1 MRHQIWKK
9 GTALTAAFALA
20 VVPALA
26 GCGSEQKEKA
36 ADSGQSGE
44 QDKEKKEVAMGR
56 YLEEDVTLPEGCGDI
71 ADMTMLEDGSLRV
84 CYIRS
89 GEGAFYT
96 DSSDGG
102 KTWGEAKNL
111 AELLGI
117 DPEKYTV
124 SYPKLGANGGI
135 FLTIYPFSENVE
147 EMSYY
152 YISPDGTNQKM
163 DIGKELSSGYVTDA
177 RFTHNNT
184 VIIND
189 FGTALVEISLD
200 DGSIVRKY
208 EEGGTVSC
216 FAVLGKHLIAVTD
229 TTLHYYNLETG
240 EPLEDETALT
250 EQITSDETNL
260 QLTSTSSFPMVF
272 TEGDEE
278 DSIFYTDDKGMYRYS
293 FGGSV
298 VEQVIDGN
306 LNRISSPDIS
316 LVSMVRGKDGNFY
329 LAVQDSSADM
339 GRSGKLLKYAYSPD
353 TPATPDTELTVY
365 SLTDNTYIRQVAAL
379 FQKKYPD
386 IYLNLEIGITDE
398 EAVTSTDA
406 LKNLNTEIMAG
417 NGPDVLVMDGIP
429 SDTYVEKGMLKDISG
444 ILDKIEEEDGILDNI
459 RESYVQEDGSQYVMP
474 VRFGIPML
482 QGQGEDVTAVTDL
495 ASMADTLEKYQSEY
509 SEMHMPM
516 SLLVGGADTFIRQ
529 FADVNAPAWLKED
542 GTLDEAAVTEYLEQ
556 ANRIYQT
563 GKTGIDALKAQ
574 GFAVYS
580 IGERNMMSDISA
592 SAISVL
598 GGYYKLSAGRLLSPD
613 GLAFLYSAEQEEP
626 NLTHS
631 LWNGQAQNCF
641 IPEQTVGISAKAAE
655 PEAAEKLVEFLFSK
669 EGQETGA
676 SEGFPVNEAVYDC
689 EEYWAVGDEN
699 GNLGT
704 LGSGN
709 VDTGEYIEFDIVRAD
724 EKTTKRVQEL
734 GKTLT
739 QPSEQNEIIL
749 EAVASNGS
757 RYLEGEISLEEAAK
771 GAIQQVNLYLSE

>member
-20 VVPALA
+20 VMPGLV
-26 GCGSEQKEKA
+26 GCGAEQKNKS

-44 QDKEKKEVAMGR
+44 QNKEKKNTAMGR

-84 CYIRS
+84 CYFRS
-89 GEGAFYT
+89 GEGSFYA

-111 AELLGI
+111 TELLGI
-117 DPEKYTV
+117 DSAKYTV
-124 SYPKLGANGGI
+124 SYPKLSADGGI

-163 DIGKELSSGYVTDA
+163 DIGNELSSGYITDA
-177 RFTHNNT
+177 RFTDHNT

-189 FGTALVEISLD
+189 FATALLEISLE

-216 FAVLGKHLIAVTD
+216 FAVLGNHLIAVTD

-240 EPLEDETALT
+240 EPLEDEAALT
-250 EQITSDETNL
+250 EQITSDEMNL
-260 QLTSTSSFPMVF
+260 QMTSTSSFPLVF
-272 TEGDEE
+272 TKGDEK
-278 DSIFYTDDKGMYRYS
+278 DSIFYTDDKGIYRYS

-298 VEQVIDGN
+298 VEQVIDGK

-316 LVSMVRGKDGNFY
+316 LISMVRDKDGNFY
-329 LAVQDSSADM
+329 LAVQDSAADM
-339 GRSGKLLKYAYSPD
+339 GNSGKILKYAYSPD

-398 EAVTSTDA
+398 DAMTGTDA

-444 ILDKIEEEDGILDNI
+444 ILDKIEKEDGILENI

-474 VRFGIPML
+474 VRFGIPMI
-482 QGQGEDVTAVTDL
+482 QGQKEDVTSITDL
-495 ASMADTLEKYQSEY
+495 TSMADTLEKYQGEY
-509 SEMHMPM
+509 SEKYISI
-516 SLLVGGADTFIRQ
+516 SLLAGGADPFIRLL
-529 FADVNAPAWLKED
+529 ADVNAPAWLKED

-563 GKTGIDALKAQ
+563 GKAGIDALKAQ
-574 GFAVYS
+574 GFAIHS
-580 IGERNMMSDISA
+580 MSEIKMMSDMSA

-598 GGYYKLSAGRLLSPD
+598 GGYYKLSAGLLSSPD
-613 GLAFLYSAEQEEP
+613 GLSYLYSAEQKDP
-626 NLTHS
+626 NLAHI

-641 IPEQTVGISAKAAE
+641 IPKQTVGISAKAAE

-669 EGQETGA
+669 EGQETGT
-676 SEGFPVNEAVYDC
+676 SEGFPVNETVYDSG
-689 EEYWAVGDEN
+689 EYWAVGDEN
-699 GNLGT
+699 GKLGT

-709 VDTGEYIEFDIVRAD
+709 AETGEYIEFDIVRAD
-724 EKTTKRVQEL
+724 EENTKYIQEL

-771 GAIQQVNLYLSE
+771 GAIQQANLYLSE